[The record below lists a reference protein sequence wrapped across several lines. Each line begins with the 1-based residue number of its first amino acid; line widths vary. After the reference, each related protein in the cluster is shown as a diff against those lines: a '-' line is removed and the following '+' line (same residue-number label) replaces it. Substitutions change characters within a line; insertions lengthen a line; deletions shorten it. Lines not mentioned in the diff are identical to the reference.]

1 MTLPQKVVNIESF
14 NTESYYFYC
23 SNNRDELE
31 CRGFVVVSTPE
42 SIMGQ
47 NVTSAEGEKG
57 ASDKALEQNYLLL
70 LLQVIPFILIPPLP
84 FCFLI
89 LLFPNLLS

>member
-31 CRGFVVVSTPE
+31 CGGFVVVSTLE

-47 NVTSAEGEKG
+47 NVTAEGEKE
-57 ASDKALEQNYLLL
+57 ASDKALEENDLLL
-70 LLQVIPFILIPPLP
+70 LLQVIPFILIPTLP
-84 FCFLI
+84 FCSLI